1 LHSKVYN
8 KFRVIED
15 IIPSVVKKGYYAMD
29 VKHKKLI
36 NKYKKLLEEKTL
48 KILSLENN
56 QANKHINNDGKYI
69 YIVKSQLNKPLKI
82 DEIDSLKIG
91 KTKKYKIRIANY
103 NTATKDNTIVLYR
116 AKVNDISAVENC
128 IKGLLSKKV
137 YRSKKEYY
145 NISLTEGIKII
156 RKCIKLTGS
165 KMISE
170 DKFYKKLLIS
180 RSKPLNGFEI
190 QINNN
195 NNNQIGGDNDI
206 YNKYKYNYYIFKN

>member
-1 LHSKVYN
+1 
-8 KFRVIED
+8 
-15 IIPSVVKKGYYAMD
+15 MD